1 MQPVCWSALHILR
14 LLELL
19 PCSQDT
25 SGDYIVTYASSY
37 IMTKVPSRS
46 MKAPHPKDCLSE
58 GILLTNQSALGRLRL
73 SLPRKIEQSTLNFC
87 EFYLL
92 RFILSEDLSTV
103 D

>member
-37 IMTKVPSRS
+37 IMTEVPSRS
-46 MKAPHPKDCLSE
+46 MKAILISRDGLSE
-58 GILLTNQSALGRLRL
+58 GVLLTN
-73 SLPRKIEQSTLNFC
+73 
-87 EFYLL
+87 
-92 RFILSEDLSTV
+92 
-103 D
+103 